1 MIWTIIF
8 SGYISNYYPLQ
19 TGIKGFE
26 LNSFLKAY
34 IGDTGII
41 IILSF
46 ILLTSA
52 AIVWN
57 LTPNSFLYLL
67 KKTKNS
73 KVDKPD
79 SNNELNES
87 LSIESD
93 IETTDYEED
102 KAKIDSNDF
111 SIDSDE
117 ILSLIHI

>member
-26 LNSFLKAY
+26 LNSLLKAY

-52 AIVWN
+52 AIVG
-57 LTPNSFLYLL
+57 
-67 KKTKNS
+67 
-73 KVDKPD
+73 
-79 SNNELNES
+79 
-87 LSIESD
+87 I
-93 IETTDYEED
+93 
-102 KAKIDSNDF
+102 
-111 SIDSDE
+111 
-117 ILSLIHI
+117 